1 MIRHPS
7 SASITAPSSR
17 QSSRAFTLIEMIATV
32 TILGIM
38 GAAVLPIVE
47 SAGLLYAESARAAR
61 SVERASFAIDRV
73 CRFLRETP
81 LNDSAD
87 ALAIATIAPEQISLE
102 SGDGLAFERG
112 QLLITVDGRT
122 ATLCADV
129 DAFELAAMGAD
140 GVTRTEGT
148 PDQTRTIQ
156 VRLVVDGMEARTEV
170 FLRSAMGVAP

>member
-1 MIRHPS
+1 MTRI
-7 SASITAPSSR
+7 APSPTIAASVTR
-17 QSSRAFTLIEMIATV
+17 RSSHAFTLIEMIATV

-38 GAAVLPIVE
+38 GAAVLPVVE

-73 CRFLRETP
+73 CRFLREIP
-81 LNDSAD
+81 LNDGAD
-87 ALAIATIAPEQISLE
+87 ALAIAAIEPAQIALE
-102 SGDGLAFERG
+102 SGDGLALDRG

-129 DAFELAAMGAD
+129 DAFELAAIGAD
-140 GVTRTEGT
+140 GVTSTEGA
-148 PDQTRTIQ
+148 PGQTRTIR
-156 VRLVVDGMEARTEV
+156 VLLVVDGLEARTEV